1 MKISEIKD
9 MLAETGLPV
18 TYLQWP
24 EEGVPE
30 LPYLVWLLPNS
41 ENFGADDKVYK
52 RLEVLQLELY
62 APQRDFAVEADV
74 EAVLDA
80 NELFWNKESLFIG
93 SESMNETIYTAE
105 VYIEAEATEEE
116 NDGE

>member
-1 MKISEIKD
+1 MKISEIKT
-9 MLAETGLPV
+9 MLAETSLPV
-18 TYLQWP
+18 TYYQWP
-24 EEGVPE
+24 EPGVPE
-30 LPYLVWLLPNS
+30 LPYLVWLLPES
-41 ENFGADDKVYK
+41 ENFGADNKVYK
-52 RLEVLQLELY
+52 RIETLQVEFY
-62 APQRDFAVEADV
+62 SAQRDFSNESVI

-80 NELFWNKESLFIG
+80 HELFWNKESLFIG